1 MKIQGLNFKKGDTFQ
16 LGDDSSVY
24 TFIEVVNNEKY
35 DFQELKAQNEF
46 ESISSFR
53 IDNMIELGLNISKI
67 Y

>member
-24 TFIEVVNNEKY
+24 TFIEVFNNEKY
-35 DFQELKAQNEF
+35 NFQELKAQNEF
-46 ESISSFR
+46 ESISYFR